1 MSQLTALDPQA
12 GPSNRSKVKAKGDR
26 AFAIGFLQLWNT
38 LAEAC
43 RIGNL
48 KPFL

>member
-12 GPSNRSKVKAKGDR
+12 GPSNRSKAKGDR